1 MASELVR
8 WVYGLTVVFILGSI
22 LLRAMPKG
30 IHQKFLRFFF
40 GIILLLAVFSP
51 VFDLLG
57 ISARAA
63 ADYESLLDSLEQS
76 LKSADD
82 LEEWQ
87 NASVYRREASM
98 QEPLQTLVGEYGYE
112 LLQADMDWNEEG
124 TELVGI
130 TLALRKSVSSGQEK
144 QNLKEWD
151 QERADQTVSGSDI
164 SQVEEIRSVDPI
176 GENSENSEKAEEA
189 GSTGDLQDLRE
200 VIQSLF
206 SLPQSQIR
214 LIVR

>member
-1 MASELVR
+1 
-8 WVYGLTVVFILGSI
+8 
-22 LLRAMPKG
+22 
-30 IHQKFLRFFF
+30 
-40 GIILLLAVFSP
+40 
-51 VFDLLG
+51 
-57 ISARAA
+57 
-63 ADYESLLDSLEQS
+63 
-76 LKSADD
+76 
-82 LEEWQ
+82 
-87 NASVYRREASM
+87 M